1 MLFNILFVFL
11 VLYVMAMPI
20 LVIKYIKF
28 GLMIADE
35 PEKAAEK
42 PVFNVPKFHRK
53 PKLTAE
59 QKKAI
64 DIMQNLDIFDGTSL
78 GQKEI
83 KNG

>member
-53 PKLTAE
+53 SKLTPE

-64 DIMQNLDIFDGTSL
+64 AIMQNLDIFDGTSL